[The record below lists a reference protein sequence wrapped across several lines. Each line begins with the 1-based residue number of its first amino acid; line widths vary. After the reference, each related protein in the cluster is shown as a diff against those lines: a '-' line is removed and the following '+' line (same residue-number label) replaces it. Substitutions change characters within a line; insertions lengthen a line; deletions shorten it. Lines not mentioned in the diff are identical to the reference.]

1 MLGAQSAGPVGWFAV
16 PGEIAGVGLVRVR
29 AAVAV
34 IHAVWEMSRMEGI
47 THEAEATEESDITDM
62 DMTEPLAQE
71 RARIEREEAQLE
83 GFADI
88 ARGTMEEPGASGRDH
103 VYLPNWYITFE
114 VKNNGRSGLV
124 AQPSFLPVLP

>member
-16 PGEIAGVGLVRVR
+16 PGEINIAGVGLVRVR

-71 RARIEREEAQLE
+71 RARIEREEALLD
-83 GFADI
+83 GFAD
-88 ARGTMEEPGASGRDH
+88 SGRPR
-103 VYLPNWYITFE
+103 VE
-114 VKNNGRSGLV
+114 RMAASMSVEGLSETMTDAEFTSTAV
-124 AQPSFLPVLP
+124 SMR